1 MANYESRPREF
12 LYVATQRVKSFLAH
26 MEGGL
31 VEQTKAGQ
39 TDNVKADAQARL
51 LGFGGGG
58 AYSHDWKR
66 EEQKSMQD
74 VVFSLFED
82 TADAQGYITDA
93 TDDYY
98 DPVKWTEGSI
108 QSGLEP
114 AQIVRITCEVQMLDG
129 GLFESRLERYL
140 AMADSLAKIGLKTD
154 ALKPIKG
161 KSVEKQKEE
170 LLRKA
175 RADILGSTTED
186 SVREMHGFIH
196 SFLGDDIAMR
206 ALPCGEKHLEFGFS
220 GALLNRAD
228 YIQDER
234 EHLFS
239 RYGTYMSNWTCV
251 LQVSTVPIREDHK
264 SEIQDEMSF
273 LLPSGAISRAAT
285 ERGATEHLSLMEG
298 IGLLDGPRWPTVS
311 VTPLGIYRDVP
322 KAKPKS

>member
-1 MANYESRPREF
+1 MD
-12 LYVATQRVKSFLAH
+12 
-26 MEGGL
+26 GGL
-31 VEQTKAGQ
+31 VEQTKAGH
-39 TDNVKADAQARL
+39 TDNVKADAQAKL

-58 AYSHDWKR
+58 GYSHDWKR
-66 EEQKSMQD
+66 EEQKSLQD

-82 TADAQGYITDA
+82 SADENGFITDA

-98 DPVKWTEGSI
+98 DPAKWADGSI
-108 QSGLEP
+108 QDDLEP
-114 AQIVRITCEVQMLDG
+114 AQLVRVTCEVQMLDG
-129 GLFESRLERYL
+129 GLFESRLERFL
-140 AMADSLAKIGLKTD
+140 SMADNLARLGLKTD
-154 ALKPIKG
+154 ELKPMKG

-175 RADILGSTTED
+175 RNGVLGGSTEND
-186 SVREMHGFIH
+186 IKAMSGFVQ

-206 ALPCGEKHLEFGFS
+206 ALPCGEEYLEYGFS

-228 YIQDER
+228 YIQNER

-251 LQVSTVPIREDHK
+251 LQVATVPVQEEHK
-264 SEIQDEMSF
+264 TKVSDDMNF
-273 LLPSGAISRAAT
+273 MLPSGTISRAAT
-285 ERGATEHLSLMEG
+285 ERGASDLLGVMEG

-322 KAKPKS
+322 KAKKKN